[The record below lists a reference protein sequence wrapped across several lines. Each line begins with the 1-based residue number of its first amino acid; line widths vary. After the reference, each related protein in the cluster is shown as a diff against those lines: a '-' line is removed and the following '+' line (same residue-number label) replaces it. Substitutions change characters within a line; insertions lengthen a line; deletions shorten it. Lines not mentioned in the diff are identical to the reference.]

1 MFRSIVLFAAGA
13 MILAAQDDKVT
24 VPFRD
29 PSGAKTLKVS
39 LQNGSVTVKGYEGK
53 DAIIE
58 TSTATRVQGRERH
71 SSNIPPGMHRVDGP
85 NFGLDVTEENNI
97 INVVGDNNAG
107 HITIQVPVQTSLV
120 LRSVNGGAITV
131 ENISGSIDANHTN
144 GGISITNVSGS
155 VLANTTNGKVI
166 VSLNKVTPDK
176 AMSFTSFNGVVDCDV
191 AVSTGDIKAN
201 VMMKTNNGE
210 IWSDFD
216 LKLGAGGKPPVV
228 ENHQGK
234 GGKYKVHIDRAMYGS
249 DQRRCGPEMQFV
261 TYNGNI
267 LIHKK

>member
-1 MFRSIVLFAAGA
+1 MLKQAILFAAAGLA
-13 MILAAQDDKVT
+13 LAAQDSGDRVT

-29 PSGAKTLKVS
+29 PSGAKTLKVT
-39 LQNGSVTVKGYEGK
+39 LQNGSVTVKGYDGK
-53 DAIIE
+53 DAQIE
-58 TSTATRVQGRERH
+58 TTARISGHERRPSH
-71 SSNIPPGMHRVDGP
+71 VPEGMHRID
-85 NFGLDVTEENNI
+85 NMSMGLDVTEENNVI
-97 INVVGDNNAG
+97 TVVGNESSG
-107 HITIQVPVQTSLV
+107 HLTIQVPVQTSLV

-155 VLANTTNGKVI
+155 VLANTTNGKVT
-166 VSLNKVTPDK
+166 VSLNKVSADK
-176 AMSFTSFNGVVDCDV
+176 AMSFTSFNGTVDVTLPADV
-191 AVSTGDIKAN
+191 KAN

-216 LKLGAGGKPPVV
+216 IKLSASGKPPVV
-228 ENHQGK
+228 EDSRSKN
-234 GGKYKVHIDRAMYGS
+234 GKYKVHLDRAMYGAINGG
-249 DQRRCGPEMQFV
+249 GPEMQFV

>member
-1 MFRSIVLFAAGA
+1 MLRQAILFAAAGLA
-13 MILAAQDDKVT
+13 LAAQDSGDKVT

-29 PSGAKTLKVS
+29 ASAAKTLKVT
-39 LQNGSVTVKGYEGK
+39 LQNGSVTVRGYDGK
-53 DAIIE
+53 DALIE
-58 TSTATRVQGRERH
+58 TTARISGHERRPSH
-71 SSNIPPGMHRVDGP
+71 VPEGMHRID
-85 NFGLDVTEENNI
+85 NMSMGLDVTEENNVI
-97 INVVGDNNAG
+97 TVVGNESSG
-107 HITIQVPVQTSLV
+107 HLTIQVPVQTSLV

-155 VLANTTNGKVI
+155 VLANTTNGKVT
-166 VSLNKVTPDK
+166 VSLNKVSADK
-176 AMSFTSFNGVVDCDV
+176 AMSFTSFNGTVDVTLPADV
-191 AVSTGDIKAN
+191 KAN

-216 LKLGAGGKPPVV
+216 IKLSASGKPPVV
-228 ENHQGK
+228 EDSRSKNGR
-234 GGKYKVHIDRAMYGS
+234 YKVHLDRAMYGAINGG
-249 DQRRCGPEMQFV
+249 GPEMQFV

>member
-1 MFRSIVLFAAGA
+1 MLKQAIIFAAA
-13 MILAAQDDKVT
+13 SLALAAQDSGDKVT

-29 PSGAKTLKVS
+29 PSGAKTLKVT

-53 DAIIE
+53 DALIE
-58 TSTATRVQGRERH
+58 TTSRISGRERRPSH
-71 SSNIPPGMHRVDGP
+71 VPEGMHRID
-85 NFGLDVTEENNI
+85 NMSMGLDVTEENNVI
-97 INVVGDNNAG
+97 TVVGNESSG
-107 HITIQVPVQTSLV
+107 HLTIQVPVQTSLV

-155 VLANTTNGKVI
+155 VLANTTNGKVT
-166 VSLNKVTPDK
+166 VSLNKVSADK
-176 AMSFTSFNGVVDCDV
+176 AMSFTSFNGTVDVTLPVDV
-191 AVSTGDIKAN
+191 KAN

-216 LKLGAGGKPPVV
+216 IKLSASGKPPVV
-228 ENHQGK
+228 EDSRSAN
-234 GGKYKVHIDRAMYGS
+234 GKYKVRIDRAMYGAINGG
-249 DQRRCGPEMQFV
+249 GPEMQFV

>member
-1 MFRSIVLFAAGA
+1 MWKEAVLLAAAGV
-13 MILAAQDDKVT
+13 MLAAQDVDKVT

-39 LQNGSVTVKGYEGK
+39 LQNGSVTERGYDGK

-58 TSTATRVQGRERH
+58 TGGRISGHERRPSH
-71 SSNIPPGMHRVDGP
+71 VPEGMHRID
-85 NFGLDVTEENNI
+85 NMSMGLDVTEENNI
-97 INVVGDNNAG
+97 ISVVGNESSN
-107 HITIQVPVQTSLV
+107 HVTIQVPMQTNLV
-120 LRSVNGGAITV
+120 IRSVNGGAITV

-155 VLANTTNGKVI
+155 VLANTTNGKVT
-166 VSLNKVTPDK
+166 VSLNKVSPDK
-176 AMSFTSFNGVVDCDV
+176 AMSFTSFNGTVDVTLPGDV
-191 AVSTGDIKAN
+191 KAN

-216 LKLGAGGKPPVV
+216 IKLSAGGKPPVI
-228 ENHQGK
+228 EDNRSTN
-234 GGKYKVHIDRAMYGS
+234 GKYKVHLDRAMYGS
-249 DQRRCGPEMQFV
+249 INGGGPEMQFV
-261 TYNGNI
+261 TYNGSI

>member
-1 MFRSIVLFAAGA
+1 MLKQAILFAAA
-13 MILAAQDDKVT
+13 SLALAAQDSGDKVT

-29 PSGAKTLKVS
+29 PSGAKTLKVT

-53 DAIIE
+53 DALIE
-58 TSTATRVQGRERH
+58 TTSRISGRERRPSH
-71 SSNIPPGMHRVDGP
+71 VPEGMHRID
-85 NFGLDVTEENNI
+85 NMSMGLDVTEENNVI
-97 INVVGDNNAG
+97 TVVGNESSG
-107 HITIQVPVQTSLV
+107 HLTIQVPVQTSLV

-155 VLANTTNGKVI
+155 VLANTTNGKVT
-166 VSLNKVTPDK
+166 VSLNKVSADK
-176 AMSFTSFNGVVDCDV
+176 AMSFTSFNGTVDVTLPADV
-191 AVSTGDIKAN
+191 KAN

-210 IWSDFD
+210 IWSDFEI
-216 LKLGAGGKPPVV
+216 KLSASGKPPVV
-228 ENHQGK
+228 EDSRSKN
-234 GGKYKVHIDRAMYGS
+234 GKYKVRIDRAMYGAINGG
-249 DQRRCGPEMQFV
+249 GPEMQFV

>member
-1 MFRSIVLFAAGA
+1 MLKQAILFAAVSG
-13 MILAAQDDKVT
+13 MLAAQDSGDKVT

-29 PSGAKTLKVS
+29 PAAAKTLKVT
-39 LQNGSVTVKGYEGK
+39 LQNGSVTVKGYDGK
-53 DAIIE
+53 DALIE
-58 TSTATRVQGRERH
+58 SSGRSARERRPSH
-71 SSNIPPGMHRVDGP
+71 VPEGMHRID
-85 NFGLDVTEENNI
+85 NMSMGLDVTEENNVI
-97 INVVGDNNAG
+97 TVVGNESSG
-107 HITIQVPVQTSLV
+107 HLTIQVPVQTSLV

-155 VLANTTNGKVI
+155 VLANTTNGKVT
-166 VSLNKVTPDK
+166 VSLNKVAADK
-176 AMSFTSFNGVVDCDV
+176 AMSFTSFNGTVDVTLPADV
-191 AVSTGDIKAN
+191 KAN

-216 LKLGAGGKPPVV
+216 IKLSASGKPPVV
-228 ENHQGK
+228 EDSRSKN
-234 GGKYKVHIDRAMYGS
+234 GKYKVHIDRAMYGAINGG
-249 DQRRCGPEMQFV
+249 GPEMQFV

>member
-1 MFRSIVLFAAGA
+1 MLKQAILFAAA
-13 MILAAQDDKVT
+13 SLALAAQDSGDRVT

-29 PSGAKTLKVS
+29 PSGAKTLKVT
-39 LQNGSVTVKGYEGK
+39 LQNGSVTVKGYDGK
-53 DAIIE
+53 DALIE
-58 TSTATRVQGRERH
+58 TTSRISGHERRPSH
-71 SSNIPPGMHRVDGP
+71 VPEGMHRID
-85 NFGLDVTEENNI
+85 NMSMGLDVTEENNVI
-97 INVVGDNNAG
+97 TVVGNESSG
-107 HITIQVPVQTSLV
+107 HLTIQVPVQTSLV

-155 VLANTTNGKVI
+155 VLANTTNGKVT
-166 VSLNKVTPDK
+166 VSLNKVSADK
-176 AMSFTSFNGVVDCDV
+176 AMSFTSFNGTVDVTLPADV
-191 AVSTGDIKAN
+191 KAN

-216 LKLGAGGKPPVV
+216 IKLSASGKPPVV
-228 ENHQGK
+228 EDSRSKN
-234 GGKYKVHIDRAMYGS
+234 GKYRVRIDRAMYGS
-249 DQRRCGPEMQFV
+249 INGGGPEMQFV

>member
-1 MFRSIVLFAAGA
+1 MLRKTILFAAVGG
-13 MILAAQDDKVT
+13 MLAAQDSGDRVT

-29 PSGAKTLKVS
+29 ASAPKTLKVS
-39 LQNGSVTVKGYEGK
+39 LQNGSVTVRGYDGK

-58 TSTATRVQGRERH
+58 ASGHGSVREHH
-71 SSNIPPGMHRVDGP
+71 SSRVPEGMHRIDNGGM
-85 NFGLDVTEENNI
+85 GLDVTEENNVVS
-97 INVVGDNNAG
+97 VVGDNNAG
-107 HITIQVPVQTSLV
+107 HVTIQVPVQTSLV

-131 ENISGSIDANHTN
+131 ENISGSVDANHTN

-155 VLANTTNGKVI
+155 VLANTTNGKVT
-166 VSLNKVTPDK
+166 VSLNKVSPDK
-176 AMSFTSFNGVVDCDV
+176 AMSFTSFNGVVDVTLPADV
-191 AVSTGDIKAN
+191 KAN

-216 LKLGAGGKPPVV
+216 IKLNASGKPPVV
-228 ENHQGK
+228 EDSRGK
-234 GGKYKVHIDRAMYGS
+234 NGKYKVHLDRAMYGS
-249 DQRRCGPEMQFV
+249 INGGGPEMQFV

>member
-1 MFRSIVLFAAGA
+1 MLRHLILFAAA
-13 MILAAQDDKVT
+13 SLALAAQDSGDKVT

-29 PSGAKTLKVS
+29 PSGAKTLKVT
-39 LQNGSVTVKGYEGK
+39 LQNGSVTVKGYDGK
-53 DAIIE
+53 DALIE
-58 TSTATRVQGRERH
+58 TSGH
-71 SSNIPPGMHRVDGP
+71 SSRRPSRVPEGMHRID
-85 NFGLDVTEENNI
+85 NMSMGLDVTEENNVI
-97 INVVGDNNAG
+97 TVIGNESSG
-107 HITIQVPVQTSLV
+107 HLTIQVPVQTSLV

-155 VLANTTNGKVI
+155 VLANTTNGKVT
-166 VSLNKVTPDK
+166 VSLNKVSADK
-176 AMSFTSFNGVVDCDV
+176 AMSFTSFNGTVDVTLPADV
-191 AVSTGDIKAN
+191 KAN

-216 LKLGAGGKPPVV
+216 IKLSASGKPPVV
-228 ENHQGK
+228 EDSRSKN
-234 GGKYKVHIDRAMYGS
+234 GKYKVRIDRAMYGS
-249 DQRRCGPEMQFV
+249 INGGGPEMQFV

>member
-1 MFRSIVLFAAGA
+1 MFRSMILLAAA
-13 MILAAQDDKVT
+13 ARMLAAQDDSKVT

-39 LQNGSVTVKGYEGK
+39 LLNGSMTVKGYEGK

-58 TSTATRVQGRERH
+58 ASGHNSIRDHRRSEDHG
-71 SSNIPPGMHRVDGP
+71 GMKRID
-85 NFGLDVTEENNI
+85 NFSMGLDVTEENNV
-97 INVVGDNNAG
+97 INVAGDNNAG
-107 HITIQVPVQTSLV
+107 HITIQVPMQTSLV
-120 LRSVNGGAITV
+120 LRGVNGGAITV

-144 GGISITNVSGS
+144 GSISITNVSGS

-166 VSLNKVTPDK
+166 VALNKVTSDK
-176 AMSFTSFNGVVDCDV
+176 AMSFTSFNGVVDVTLPADV
-191 AVSTGDIKAN
+191 KAN

-216 LKLGAGGKPPVV
+216 IKLSAGGKPPVV
-228 ENHQGK
+228 ENSQSK
-234 GGKYKVHIDRAMYGS
+234 GGKYKVHIDRAMYG
-249 DQRRCGPEMQFV
+249 QINGGGPEMQFV

>member
-1 MFRSIVLFAAGA
+1 MVLFAAAGA
-13 MILAAQDDKVT
+13 VLAAQDSGDKIT

-29 PSGAKTLKVS
+29 GSAPKTLKVS
-39 LQNGSVTVKGYEGK
+39 LQNGSVTVKGYDGK
-53 DAIIE
+53 DATIE
-58 TSTATRVQGRERH
+58 GSGRSSRERRP
-71 SSNIPPGMHRVDGP
+71 SRIPEGMHRID
-85 NFGLDVTEENNI
+85 NFTMGLDVTEENNTI
-97 INVVGDNNAG
+97 TVVGSDSAG
-107 HITIQVPVQTSLV
+107 HVTIQVPVQTSLI

-144 GGISITNVSGS
+144 GSINITNVSGS

-166 VSLNKVTPDK
+166 VSLNKVTGDK
-176 AMSFTSFNGVVDCDV
+176 AMSFTSFNGTVDVTLPADV
-191 AVSTGDIKAN
+191 KSN

-216 LKLGAGGKPPVV
+216 IKLSASGKPPVV
-228 ENHQGK
+228 EDTRGK
-234 GGKYKVHIDRAMYGS
+234 NGKYRVRIDRSMYGTINGG
-249 DQRRCGPEMQFV
+249 GPEMQFV

>member
-1 MFRSIVLFAAGA
+1 MFRSIVLIAAVAGA
-13 MILAAQDDKVT
+13 LAAQDDKVT

-58 TSTATRVQGRERH
+58 ASGHGSIRDRRPSRVPE
-71 SSNIPPGMHRVDGP
+71 GMHRID
-85 NFGLDVTEENNI
+85 NASMGLDVTEENNV

-107 HITIQVPVQTSLV
+107 HITIQVPVQTSLI

-176 AMSFTSFNGVVDCDV
+176 AMSFTSFNGVVDV
-191 AVSTGDIKAN
+191 TLPADIKAN

-216 LKLGAGGKPPVV
+216 IKLSAGGKPPVV
-228 ENHQGK
+228 ENNQGK

-249 DQRRCGPEMQFV
+249 INGGGPEMQFV